1 MRLGDYDGA
10 AAIAAAW
17 ADGLRPDPALT
28 VSAWADKHR
37 VLSPR
42 GANEAGP
49 WRTSRTPYLKEIMD
63 HLSPSHPC
71 QRVVLMKGAQT
82 GGPLA
87 IDTPLPTAAGW
98 TTMGEVQVGDV
109 LFDEKGKLCSVT
121 GVSEIMMGRPC
132 FEVIF
137 EDGGHGRLRC

>member
-1 MRLGDYDGA
+1 MQLDDYAGA

-17 ADGLRPDPALT
+17 ADGLRPDPSLT

-71 QRVVLMKGAQT
+71 QRVVFMKGAQT
-82 GGPLA
+82 GGSEAGNNLA
-87 IDTPLPTAAGW
+87 QLALAMQRGCPTAVSPATEAITERG
-98 TTMGEVQVGDV
+98 VGS
-109 LFDEKGKLCSVT
+109 L
-121 GVSEIMMGRPC
+121 GRMA
-132 FEVIF
+132 
-137 EDGGHGRLRC
+137 RWYQAR